1 VFYVDGNLWNTRLIP
16 FYQTIEE
23 LKIKFKGIKDEYVSM
38 GIHSPIEIVMGRV
51 KPVPSILQKAA
62 RKNIPE
68 DEIVYRMKDIAG
80 MRIMCQFVDDIYAVV
95 KLIKQRNDLK
105 VLGEKDYVHQ
115 QKESGYRSY
124 HFVIEYP
131 IQTVSGPRNIL
142 VEIQIRTL
150 SMNFWATIEHSIN
163 YKYGGEIP
171 TPIQKRLQ
179 RAAEASFLL
188 DEEMSKIKE
197 EIQEAQK
204 EFARK
209 QRNNHSYTK

>member
-1 VFYVDGNLWNTRLIP
+1 MSTNLWDTRLIP

-38 GIHSPIEIVMGRV
+38 GIHSPIEFVMGRV

-80 MRIMCQFVDDIYAVV
+80 IRIMCQFVDDIDAVV

>member
-1 VFYVDGNLWNTRLIP
+1 MIESEWKTKLIP
-16 FYQTIEE
+16 FYQVVEE
-23 LKIKFKGIKDEYVSM
+23 LKIKFRGIKEEYASM
-38 GIHSPIEIVMGRV
+38 GIHSPIEFVMGRV

-80 MRIMCQFVDDIYAVV
+80 IRIMCQFVDDIYAVV

-105 VLGEKDYVHQ
+105 VLGEKDYVHE

-131 IQTVSGPRNIL
+131 IQTVSGQRDIL

-150 SMNFWATIEHSIN
+150 SMNFWATIEHSLN

-171 TPIQKRLQ
+171 IHIHKRLQ

-188 DEEMSKIKE
+188 DEEMSKIKDE
-197 EIQEAQK
+197 VQEAQK
-204 EFARK
+204 EFSRK
-209 QRNNHSYTK
+209 QRQNHFYKK

>member
-1 VFYVDGNLWNTRLIP
+1 MNGNVWGSRLIP
-16 FYQTIEE
+16 FHQTIEE

-62 RKNIPE
+62 RKDIPE
-68 DEIVYRMKDIAG
+68 EEIVYRMKDIAG
-80 MRIMCQFVDDIYAVV
+80 IRIMCQFVDDIYAVV

-105 VLGEKDYVHQ
+105 VLGEKDYVQ
-115 QKESGYRSY
+115 EQKESGYRSY

-204 EFARK
+204 EFAKK

>member
-1 VFYVDGNLWNTRLIP
+1 MDGNLWNTRLIP

-62 RKNIPE
+62 RKDIPE
-68 DEIVYRMKDIAG
+68 EEIVYRMKDIAG
-80 MRIMCQFVDDIYAVV
+80 IRIMCQFVDDIYAVV

-105 VLGEKDYVHQ
+105 VLGEKDYVHE

-131 IQTVSGPRNIL
+131 IQTVSGPRDIL

-204 EFARK
+204 EFAKK
-209 QRNNHSYTK
+209 QRNNHSYT

>member
-1 VFYVDGNLWNTRLIP
+1 VTEGQWKTKLIP
-16 FYQTIEE
+16 FYQVVEE
-23 LKIKFKGIKDEYVSM
+23 LKIKFKGIKEEYVSM

-51 KPVPSILQKAA
+51 KPVASILQKAA
-62 RKNIPE
+62 RKNIP
-68 DEIVYRMKDIAG
+68 DDAIDNRMKDIAG
-80 MRIMCQFVDDIYAVV
+80 IRIMCQFVDDIYAVV

-131 IQTVSGPRNIL
+131 IQTVSGQRNIL

-171 TPIQKRLQ
+171 TPVQKRLQ

-188 DEEMSKIKE
+188 DEEMSKIKD

-204 EFARK
+204 EFSKK
-209 QRNNHSYTK
+209 QRQNNDQKK